1 MIPLARPYFD
11 ANEHLAVS
19 EVLRSGMVSSGKKV
33 EEFEEMV
40 RRYVGAKYAVAVSSC
55 TAGIYLAL
63 RNSVDLWDCN
73 VAIPA
78 FTFPAAQECVKHFS
92 GEMAIEHID
101 VERDTYNINDD
112 HLIERL
118 SKLFE
123 TRNEIGAIIPIDQFG
138 MSCNI
143 DMINKSAL
151 KYANDDTIAVI
162 RDSACALGSEYKGEK
177 VGRRGTC
184 VFSFH
189 GRKIVTTGHG
199 GMVCT
204 DDEELYEKVLEGR
217 QFGKDKTGKFV
228 SSGLNFQLSDLQ
240 ATIGIAQME
249 KLDEILRLREEI
261 AHQYWRAITN
271 TNIWTPNNT
280 KTHVDSKTNWQSYIV
295 RLQGVD
301 RDLVMKRMLE
311 NGVQCQV
318 GSYNWGGKECPVS
331 EELAATALALPIWA
345 GMSEE
350 MIEHI
355 VKELETCINN
365 EAIHG

>member
-1 MIPLARPYFD
+1 MIPLAKPYFND
-11 ANEHLAVS
+11 QEHLAVS

-33 EEFEEMV
+33 EEFEEIV
-40 RRYVGAKYAVAVSSC
+40 RKYVGAKYAVAVSSC
-55 TAGIYLAL
+55 TAGLYLAL
-63 RNSVDLWDCN
+63 DEIQKKYEFFSVYTS
-73 VAIPA
+73 A
-78 FTFPAAQECVKHFS
+78 FTFPAVQMVMRKLQEKRYGIFS
-92 GEMAIEHID
+92 SNLD
-101 VERDTYNINDD
+101 VDINTYNMIPKIAID
-112 HLIERL
+112 H
-118 SKLFE
+118 
-123 TRNEIGAIIPIDQFG
+123 NVDAIIPIHQFG
-138 MSCNI
+138 LSC
-143 DMINKSAL
+143 DMDKVREL
-151 KYANDDTIAVI
+151 ANEREAFVLEDA
-162 RDSACALGSEYKGEK
+162 ACALGSEYKGEK

-249 KLDEILRLREEI
+249 KLDEILSLRSLV
-261 AHQYWRAITN
+261 AKTYDHLITKSQLYEN
-271 TNIWTPNNT
+271 NIFLPTDAP
-280 KTHVDSKTNWQSYIV
+280 HEGHNWQSYVI